1 MEKAIKNFDKL
12 NVQTQ
17 LLLLLTACAD
27 ENGDVRLK
35 KEELANYLNT
45 SRQTVGL
52 HLRTLATC
60 DLLKYKYS
68 GLVKLNPEYYLYK
81 KDEVMQSSAVEEY
94 MRFNSDI

>member
-45 SRQTVGL
+45 SRQTVGV
-52 HLRTLATC
+52 HLTTFATC
-60 DLLKYKYS
+60 NLLKYKYS
-68 GLVKLNPEYYLYK
+68 GLVKLNPEYFY
-81 KDEVMQSSAVEEY
+81 
-94 MRFNSDI
+94 NGTSDRLADVREQYTKFISNI

>member
-1 MEKAIKNFDKL
+1 MKKAIKNFDKL
-12 NVQTQ
+12 NIQAQ
-17 LLLLLTACAD
+17 LLLLLVACAD

-52 HLRTLATC
+52 HLRRLATC

-68 GLVKLNPEYYLYK
+68 GLVKLNPEYFYNGPS
-81 KDEVMQSSAVEEY
+81 EGWAEAQSQYSS
-94 MRFNSDI
+94 FISNI